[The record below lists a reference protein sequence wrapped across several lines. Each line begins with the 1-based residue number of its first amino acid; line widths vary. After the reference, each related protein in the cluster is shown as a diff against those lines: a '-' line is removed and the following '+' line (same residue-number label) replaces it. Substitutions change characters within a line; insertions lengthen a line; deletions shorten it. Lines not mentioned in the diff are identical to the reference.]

1 MFVKQCRG
9 RTLLNDHA
17 TDVFAGRRLS
27 ARAFALV
34 LLAVLVAG
42 NCKAQ
47 SATIPT
53 PAEFEYTRTLWRVSD
68 GLPEDTVQALTE
80 SRDGRMWIGTT
91 GGLVRFDGSGMEV
104 EPLSSAQ
111 PVSANS
117 IFCLSLSRDGSLWA
131 GTEGGGLLRFRDG
144 ALKVYT
150 ARDGLTDG
158 FVRAVYEDSQSRL
171 WVGTDGG
178 LFVLESDRLRRVD
191 DGRHIAP
198 LAVHSITEDNL
209 HRVWVGGS
217 RLISIDRDGSAQ
229 EHTLR
234 GAYSENR
241 VKRIFQTADGNIW
254 VGTVGG
260 LQRLN
265 NGQFEI
271 VRGIDATVR
280 TLMQSRDG
288 RLWIGTIGKGLWTLG
303 GAQNDGR
310 LVQVSSPGLLPSD
323 TILSLVEDDQRQIWI
338 GTQAGLVRLVRTP
351 IGVVTLP
358 EGGDPDYET
367 ISGDLGGDVW
377 VAAQS
382 LYLIHNGV
390 ARRVLYPQLGGAP
403 VRNVYRARDGALW
416 IGTDGSGAFRING
429 KQTTHYTAPDA
440 LTNNFVR
447 GFLEARD
454 GSVWIATDEGVSHVA
469 TGSASK
475 LNESNGL
482 VYFSTRSLLED
493 RAGNLWIG
501 TDHGLS
507 CWKDGRFVENEPTR
521 RLRDEKVWS
530 ILEDRAGTRW
540 FGTRDHGLFR
550 DRSGTIDQLSTGE
563 GLSSNSIYQLLQDRS
578 GTFWITGPNSISS
591 ISEQEMEQPEFS
603 VDKPLSVVV
612 YDMPFGANGAQLYG
626 GRQPSGYLA
635 PDNSVWFP
643 TSRGAAHL
651 AGAQLRSGARPQVY
665 LGEVVEDGRVVTP
678 PAKFAVP
685 ASVARLSLAFSAV
698 SLLSQQGVRFRYRLD
713 DFDGKWTAAGTS
725 HVATYTNLSAGRY
738 RFRVQAF
745 DISDPAA
752 ISEVDLEFTKQPFF
766 YQTAWFYAL
775 CFVALVVA
783 GWSVYEFRLRQ
794 MRNRFSDVLKERNR
808 LAREMHD
815 TIIQGCTGVSA
826 LLEAIATTPPA
837 IDGPKNE
844 LLDYAR
850 EQARKTIDEARQAV
864 WDMRHERENDIDLVE
879 ALRTVAAQTTR
890 EFSTPVE
897 FTHSADKVAISASM
911 AHEILMTVRE
921 AVYNSVQHSGARDVH
936 VEVRE
941 SGGDLLVAVSDRG
954 RGFALDDSPAE
965 RGHYG
970 IVGMRE
976 RAQRLGGK
984 FVLTTA
990 VGNGTRIELQVKLH
1004 GRLVEKDWAEPH
1016 G

>member
-1 MFVKQCRG
+1 MKWCKGV
-9 RTLLNDHA
+9 RT
-17 TDVFAGRRLS
+17 S
-27 ARAFALV
+27 ARLQKPRLVAFIFFI
-34 LLAVLVAG
+34 LAVAC
-42 NCKAQ
+42 NAQ
-47 SATIPT
+47 TYNTPT
-53 PAEFEYTRTLWRVSD
+53 PAEFDYTRTLWRVPE
-68 GLPEDTVQALTE
+68 GLPEDTVQALAE

-91 GGLVRFDGSGMEV
+91 GGLVRFDGSGMELQ
-104 EPLSSAQ
+104 PLSGAQ

-144 ALKVYT
+144 MLRVYT

-178 LFVLESDRLRRVD
+178 LFVLDGDRLRRVD
-191 DGRHIAP
+191 EGGRIAP

-209 HRVWVGGS
+209 HRIWVGGS
-217 RLISIDRDGSAQ
+217 RLITINRDGSA
-229 EHTLR
+229 EELALR

-241 VKRIFQTADGNIW
+241 VKRIFQAADGTIW

-265 NGQFEI
+265 DGRFEL
-271 VRGIDATVR
+271 VSGIDATVR
-280 TLMQSRDG
+280 TLMQARDG
-288 RLWIGTIGKGLWTLG
+288 TLWIGTIGKGLWTLG
-303 GAQNDGR
+303 GTRNGGR
-310 LVQVSSPGLLPSD
+310 LIQVSSPGLLPSD
-323 TILSLVEDDQRQIWI
+323 TILSLLEDDQRQIWI
-338 GTQAGLVRLVRTP
+338 GTQAGLVRLVHTP
-351 IGVVTLP
+351 ISVVTLP
-358 EGGDPDYET
+358 EAGDPDYET

-382 LYLIHNGV
+382 LYLIHNSV
-390 ARRVLYPQLGGAP
+390 ARRVVYPQLGGAP
-403 VRNVYRARDGALW
+403 VRNVYRARDGSLW
-416 IGTDGSGAFRING
+416 IGTDGSGAFRLNG
-429 KQTTHYTAPDA
+429 NETKHYTAHDA

-454 GSVWIATDEGVSHVA
+454 GSMWIATDEGVSHIA
-469 TGSASK
+469 GGASSK
-475 LNESNGL
+475 LTETNGL

-493 RAGNLWIG
+493 REGNLWIG

-507 CWKDGRFVENEPTR
+507 CWKDGRFEDNETTR

-530 ILEDRAGTRW
+530 ILEDRTGTLW

-550 DRSGTIDQLSTGE
+550 DRSGAIQQLGTSE
-563 GLSSNSIYQLLQDRS
+563 GLTSNSIYQVLQDRT

-591 ISEQEMEQPEFS
+591 ISAQEMEQPEFS
-603 VDKPLSVVV
+603 LDKPLSVVV
-612 YDMPFGANGAQLYG
+612 YDMPFGANGAQLSG

-651 AGAQLRSGARPQVY
+651 SRAQTRSGARPQVY
-665 LGEVVEDGRVVTP
+665 LGEIVEDGRIIMP
-678 PAKFAVP
+678 PAKLTVA

-713 DFDGKWTAAGTS
+713 DFDGKWTAAGIS
-725 HVATYTNLSAGRY
+725 HVATYTNLRAGHY

-766 YQTAWFYAL
+766 YQTVWFYAL
-775 CFVALVVA
+775 CVVALAFA
-783 GWSVYEFRLRQ
+783 GWSIYAFRLRQ
-794 MRNRFSDVLKERNR
+794 MRNRFSAVLKERNR

-815 TIIQGCTGVSA
+815 TVIQGCTGVSA
-826 LLEAIATTPPA
+826 LLEAIAITPPA
-837 IDGPKNE
+837 FDGQKNE

-864 WDMRHERENDIDLVE
+864 WDMRHERENEVDLVE

-897 FTHSADKVAISASM
+897 FTHSAHQVAISASM

-921 AVYNSVQHSGARDVH
+921 AVYNSVQHSGAKDVQ
-936 VEVRE
+936 VEIRE
-941 SGGDLLVAVSDRG
+941 SGDDLLVAVSDYG
-954 RGFALDDSPAE
+954 RGFALDDTPAD

-976 RAQRLGGK
+976 RAQRLGGR

-990 VGNGTRIELQVKLH
+990 IGKGTRIELQVKLH
-1004 GRLVEKDWAEPH
+1004 GRLAENDWVEPN

>member
-1 MFVKQCRG
+1 VKDRVKKSCG
-9 RTLLNDHA
+9 
-17 TDVFAGRRLS
+17 
-27 ARAFALV
+27 RAFVACLV
-34 LLAVLVAG
+34 AVLMAG
-42 NCKAQ
+42 NLAAQ
-47 SATIPT
+47 NAPKPT
-53 PAEFEYTRTLWRVSD
+53 PAEFEYTRTLWRASD

-104 EPLSSAQ
+104 TPLSAPR
-111 PVSANS
+111 PVAANS
-117 IFCLSLSRDGSLWA
+117 IFCLSFSRDGSLWA

-144 ALKVYT
+144 RLTVYS
-150 ARDGLTDG
+150 APDGLTDG
-158 FVRAVYEDSQSRL
+158 FVRTVYEDSRSRL

-178 LFVLESDRLRRVD
+178 LFVLDGSRLRRVD
-191 DGRHIAP
+191 DGKHIAP
-198 LAVHSITEDNL
+198 LAVHSITEDNQ
-209 HRVWVGGS
+209 HRLWAGGS
-217 RLISIDRDGSAQ
+217 RLIAIDPDGSAE
-229 EHTLR
+229 EHVLH
-234 GAYSENR
+234 GAYSQNR
-241 VKRIFQTADGNIW
+241 VKRIFQTADGTIW

-265 NGQFEI
+265 EGQFEI
-271 VRGIDATVR
+271 VPGIDATVR
-280 TLMQSRDG
+280 TLMQSGDG

-303 GAQNDGR
+303 GTQNGGK
-310 LVQVSSPGLLPSD
+310 LAQVSSPGLLPSD
-323 TILSLVEDDQRQIWI
+323 TILSLVEDSQRQIWI

-351 IGVVTLP
+351 IGVITLP

-367 ISGDLGGDVW
+367 ISGDKGGDVW

-382 LYLIHNGV
+382 LYLIHNGAARHV
-390 ARRVLYPQLGGAP
+390 AFPQLGGAA

-416 IGTDGSGAFRING
+416 IGTDGSGAFRLSG
-429 KQTTHYTAPDA
+429 SDTKHYTAPDV

-447 GFLEARD
+447 GFLGSRD
-454 GSVWIATDEGVSHVA
+454 GSMWIATDEGVSRIGA
-469 TGSASK
+469 ASTSK
-475 LNESNGL
+475 LTETNGL
-482 VYFSTRSLLED
+482 VYFSTRSMLED
-493 RAGNLWIG
+493 RDGNLWIG

-507 CWKDGRFVENEPTR
+507 CWKDGRFLNNEATQ

-530 ILEDRAGTRW
+530 ILEDRTGVLW

-550 DRSGTIDQLSTGE
+550 DRSGAMQQLTTSE
-563 GLSSNSIYQLLQDRS
+563 GLASNSVYQLLQDRT

-591 ISEQEMEQPEFS
+591 MSEQQMEQAGFP

-651 AGAQLRSGARPQVY
+651 AGAQLRSGARPEVY
-665 LGEVVEDGRVVTP
+665 LGQVVEDGREVTP
-678 PAKFAVP
+678 PAKFVVP

-713 DFDGKWTAAGTS
+713 DFDGKWTAAGAS
-725 HVATYTNLSAGRY
+725 HVATYTNLSAGHY

-752 ISEVDLEFTKQPFF
+752 ITEVDLEFTKQPFF
-766 YQTAWFYAL
+766 YQTWWFYAL
-775 CFVALVVA
+775 CVLVLLCGA
-783 GWSVYEFRLRQ
+783 WSIYQFRLRQ
-794 MRNRFSDVLKERNR
+794 IKNRFRAVLKERNR

-815 TIIQGCTGVSA
+815 TVIQGCTGVSA
-826 LLEAIATTPPA
+826 LLEAIAITPPV
-837 IDGPKNE
+837 IDGAKND
-844 LLDYAR
+844 LLDFAR

-864 WDMRHERENDIDLVE
+864 WDMRHERENDIDLVD

-890 EFSTPVE
+890 EFGTPVE

-921 AVYNSVQHSGARDVH
+921 AVYNSVQHSGTKDVH
-936 VEVRE
+936 VDVRS
-941 SGGDLLVAVSDRG
+941 SGGDLLVVVSDRG
-954 RGFALDDSPAE
+954 RGFALDHSPAD

-990 VGNGTRIELQVKLH
+990 VGDGTRIELQVKLH
-1004 GRLVEKDWAEPH
+1004 GRLAERDWTEPH